1 MVDDRRI
8 IHEITPLM
16 GKDVLYIADRHK
28 KEFTYPIHNHS
39 VYELNFVENA
49 KGVRR
54 IVGDSQEVIG
64 DYDLC
69 LITSPDLEHVWEQNE
84 CHSDD
89 IREITV
95 QFDFSM
101 SDETLFGRNP
111 YASITR
117 MMQEA
122 KKGLSFPLQ
131 AIMKVYGMLDTLSS
145 VKDGFYAVQQFLT
158 ILYELSRCENART
171 LASSSYAKVTVED
184 DSRRILKVKN
194 FISKNYMD
202 ELRLPELASLAGM
215 SSSAFSRFFKLHTG
229 RNISEYII
237 DLRLGYAARML
248 VDTAKSIS
256 EIGFDCGFNNL
267 SNFNRIFKKKKGC
280 SPSEFRES
288 YHLYAFVRCPAH
300 HLLYLGNIIITIRN
314 LHTGRGCCDLY
325 KSVFHI
331 VLIDYL
337 YKSMEKKRV
346 FIQQQSTIIYV
357 CHNDASPRP
366 SQRCF
371 LLTPNSQSSPR
382 HSI

>member
-84 CHSDD
+84 CHSGN

-158 ILYELSRCENART
+158 ILYELSRCENVRT

-288 YHLYAFVRCPAH
+288 YHKTR
-300 HLLYLGNIIITIRN
+300 II
-314 LHTGRGCCDLY
+314 
-325 KSVFHI
+325 V
-331 VLIDYL
+331 
-337 YKSMEKKRV
+337 
-346 FIQQQSTIIYV
+346 
-357 CHNDASPRP
+357 
-366 SQRCF
+366 
-371 LLTPNSQSSPR
+371 
-382 HSI
+382 

>member
-64 DYDLC
+64 DYDFC

-145 VKDGFYAVQQFLT
+145 IKDGFYAVQQFLT

-288 YHLYAFVRCPAH
+288 YHKTR
-300 HLLYLGNIIITIRN
+300 II
-314 LHTGRGCCDLY
+314 
-325 KSVFHI
+325 V
-331 VLIDYL
+331 
-337 YKSMEKKRV
+337 
-346 FIQQQSTIIYV
+346 
-357 CHNDASPRP
+357 
-366 SQRCF
+366 
-371 LLTPNSQSSPR
+371 
-382 HSI
+382 

>member
-69 LITSPDLEHVWEQNE
+69 LITSPNLEHVWEQNE

-145 VKDGFYAVQQFLT
+145 VKDSFYAVQQFLT

-288 YHLYAFVRCPAH
+288 YHKTR
-300 HLLYLGNIIITIRN
+300 II
-314 LHTGRGCCDLY
+314 
-325 KSVFHI
+325 V
-331 VLIDYL
+331 
-337 YKSMEKKRV
+337 
-346 FIQQQSTIIYV
+346 
-357 CHNDASPRP
+357 
-366 SQRCF
+366 
-371 LLTPNSQSSPR
+371 
-382 HSI
+382 

>member
-84 CHSDD
+84 CHSGN

-171 LASSSYAKVTVED
+171 LASSSYAKVTVEDD

-288 YHLYAFVRCPAH
+288 YHKTR
-300 HLLYLGNIIITIRN
+300 II
-314 LHTGRGCCDLY
+314 
-325 KSVFHI
+325 V
-331 VLIDYL
+331 
-337 YKSMEKKRV
+337 
-346 FIQQQSTIIYV
+346 
-357 CHNDASPRP
+357 
-366 SQRCF
+366 
-371 LLTPNSQSSPR
+371 
-382 HSI
+382 

>member
-69 LITSPDLEHVWEQNE
+69 LITSPNLEHVWEQNE

-171 LASSSYAKVTVED
+171 LASSSYAKVTIED

-288 YHLYAFVRCPAH
+288 YHKTR
-300 HLLYLGNIIITIRN
+300 II
-314 LHTGRGCCDLY
+314 
-325 KSVFHI
+325 V
-331 VLIDYL
+331 
-337 YKSMEKKRV
+337 
-346 FIQQQSTIIYV
+346 
-357 CHNDASPRP
+357 
-366 SQRCF
+366 
-371 LLTPNSQSSPR
+371 
-382 HSI
+382 

>member
-288 YHLYAFVRCPAH
+288 YHKRR
-300 HLLYLGNIIITIRN
+300 II
-314 LHTGRGCCDLY
+314 
-325 KSVFHI
+325 V
-331 VLIDYL
+331 
-337 YKSMEKKRV
+337 
-346 FIQQQSTIIYV
+346 
-357 CHNDASPRP
+357 
-366 SQRCF
+366 
-371 LLTPNSQSSPR
+371 
-382 HSI
+382 

>member
-54 IVGDSQEVIG
+54 IVGDSQDVLG
-64 DYDLC
+64 DYDVC

-122 KKGLSFPLQ
+122 KKGLSFPMQ
-131 AIMKVYGMLDTLSS
+131 AIMKVYGLLDTLSS

-288 YHLYAFVRCPAH
+288 YHKTR
-300 HLLYLGNIIITIRN
+300 II
-314 LHTGRGCCDLY
+314 
-325 KSVFHI
+325 V
-331 VLIDYL
+331 
-337 YKSMEKKRV
+337 
-346 FIQQQSTIIYV
+346 
-357 CHNDASPRP
+357 
-366 SQRCF
+366 
-371 LLTPNSQSSPR
+371 
-382 HSI
+382 

>member
-69 LITSPDLEHVWEQNE
+69 LITSPDLEQVWEQNE

-288 YHLYAFVRCPAH
+288 YHKTR
-300 HLLYLGNIIITIRN
+300 II
-314 LHTGRGCCDLY
+314 
-325 KSVFHI
+325 V
-331 VLIDYL
+331 
-337 YKSMEKKRV
+337 
-346 FIQQQSTIIYV
+346 
-357 CHNDASPRP
+357 
-366 SQRCF
+366 
-371 LLTPNSQSSPR
+371 
-382 HSI
+382 

>member
-16 GKDVLYIADRHK
+16 DKDVLYIADRHK

-131 AIMKVYGMLDTLSS
+131 AIMKVYGLLDTLSS

-288 YHLYAFVRCPAH
+288 YHKTR
-300 HLLYLGNIIITIRN
+300 II
-314 LHTGRGCCDLY
+314 
-325 KSVFHI
+325 V
-331 VLIDYL
+331 
-337 YKSMEKKRV
+337 
-346 FIQQQSTIIYV
+346 
-357 CHNDASPRP
+357 
-366 SQRCF
+366 
-371 LLTPNSQSSPR
+371 
-382 HSI
+382 